1 MDDLLLKKPEK
12 KEPNKAEVGKKARKS
27 ILKKIA
33 IGLSAVGPGLFL
45 IGYNIGTGSVT
56 TMATVG
62 AQYGMSFLWALIFS
76 GIFTYILMVAF
87 GHLTLVTGET
97 ALQNFKTKLKGGKIL
112 AIYIMAALILGEL
125 LALMGIMGIVAEL
138 IQEGI
143 RLLSTGQELVVQ
155 TGWIILVISAFLFFT
170 LWYGKYKIF
179 EKILTALVIV
189 MALCFITV
197 FFMVSPSYS
206 AITEGLV
213 SGIPDTPGAFMLIA
227 AIAGTTCSA
236 AVFIVRST
244 VVAEKGWTIKNLKDE
259 KKDAFVSALMMVFLS
274 GVIMAVA
281 AGTLYV
287 MGLRLDNTIELISL
301 FEPIGGDA
309 AAFLLIIGIT
319 GAGISSIFPIVLIA
333 PWLVADYTGRPR
345 DIKSPMF
352 RILIVLGLICAF
364 GSIFLEQAPPLLMVL
379 SQAFQATILPA
390 VAIPIFILLNNKKV
404 LGEKYLPSKKW
415 NAGLIAVIMF
425 SLITTYFAVIG
436 FFE

>member
-1 MDDLLLKKPEK
+1 MDEILLKKPDTEK
-12 KEPNKAEVGKKARKS
+12 KEIKPKKGL
-27 ILKKIA
+27 LKKIL

-62 AQYGMSFLWALIFS
+62 AQYGMSLLWALVLS

-125 LALMGIMGIVAEL
+125 LALIGIMGIVSEL

-143 RLLSTGQELVVQ
+143 RLLSAGQDMIVE
-155 TGWIILVISAFLFFT
+155 TGWIILVISILLSVT

-179 EKILTALVIV
+179 ERILTALVII
-189 MALCFITV
+189 MALCFIAV

-206 AITEGLV
+206 AIAEGLV
-213 SGIPDTPGAFMLIA
+213 SGVPDTPGAFMLIA

-259 KKDAFVSALMMVFLS
+259 KKDAMVSAIMMVFLS
-274 GVIMAVA
+274 AVIMAVA

-287 MGLRLDNTIELISL
+287 MGLRLESTIEMISL

-309 AAFLLIIGIT
+309 AAFLLILGIS
-319 GAGISSIFPIVLIA
+319 GAGISTIFPIVLIA
-333 PWLVADYTGRPR
+333 PWLIADYTGRPR

-352 RILIVLGLICAF
+352 RILIFLGLVCAF

-390 VAIPIFILLNNKKV
+390 VAIPVFILLNKKSV
-404 LGEKYLPSKKW
+404 LGEQYLPSKKW
-415 NAGLIAVIMF
+415 NFGLITVIIF
-425 SLITTYFAVIG
+425 SLITTYFAIVG
-436 FFE
+436 FF